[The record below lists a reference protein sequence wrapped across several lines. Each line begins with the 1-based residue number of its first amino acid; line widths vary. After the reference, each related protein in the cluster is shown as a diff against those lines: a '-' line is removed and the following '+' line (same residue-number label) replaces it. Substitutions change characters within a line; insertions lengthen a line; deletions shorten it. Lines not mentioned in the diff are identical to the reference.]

1 MQFKSSTP
9 ESFPHI
15 GTTRCSGS
23 LRKTEPLAVA
33 QGAVSDTGIQYYPKL
48 IEELVQ
54 DHHQLDLLTQRMKQH
69 FNAGAFSQVTQM
81 LNEYGVLLRN
91 HLLKENMRL
100 YIYLQQ
106 RVADDEVNTRLV
118 RSFRKEMDGMAKTAL
133 NFLEKYKAIEQ
144 LPANQ
149 QAEFII
155 ELEGIGAVVQERMHR
170 EENLLYP
177 LYSPSYSS

>member
-1 MQFKSSTP
+1 
-9 ESFPHI
+9 
-15 GTTRCSGS
+15 
-23 LRKTEPLAVA
+23 
-33 QGAVSDTGIQYYPKL
+33 
-48 IEELVQ
+48 
-54 DHHQLDLLTQRMKQH
+54 
-69 FNAGAFSQVTQM
+69 M

-155 ELEGIGAVVQERMHR
+155 ELESIGAVVQERMHR

-177 LYSPSYSS
+177 LYSPSYLP